1 MYDDFLLF
9 HESEG
14 GFGLGGLLVFQEYDV
29 QPCGLGSFNST
40 ADRNG
45 ESCRVL
51 KLRKR
56 VFFVLSLTSVSY
68 NMVAVEQLK
77 VAGGTE
83 ELNKAW
89 SRLMQGLPEVH
100 SIQTRSKDKDAV
112 L

>member
-83 ELNKAW
+83 ELN
-89 SRLMQGLPEVH
+89 
-100 SIQTRSKDKDAV
+100 V
-112 L
+112 LFTVMFKLQHVSGSCCVG